1 MTRLLAPLLM
11 LALLAGCATRP
22 PVAEAPAE
30 RGPWRDQAAAVEALN
45 AWELIARVGLRTPDE
60 ATSANLDWRQT
71 PYHYR
76 LLLSGP
82 FGSGRST
89 LEGREGRVSL
99 TTPEGRFEAESP
111 EALLQEQLGWS
122 LPVSALD
129 HWIRGLPAAGR
140 HELERDARGYPRRLR
155 QAGWEIDYRDWTWAN
170 GLWLPRRLVMTH
182 DLLRVILVINE
193 WRPEV
198 SR

>member
-1 MTRLLAPLLM
+1 MTRLFAPLLV
-11 LALLAGCATRP
+11 LALLAGCAAPP
-22 PVAEAPAE
+22 PVEAPGE
-30 RGPWRDQAAAVEALN
+30 RGPWADQAAALEALET
-45 AWELIARVGLRTPDE
+45 WELIARVGLRTPDE

-71 PYHYR
+71 PFHYR

-122 LPVSALD
+122 LPVSSLD
-129 HWIRGLPAAGR
+129 HWVRGLPAAGR
-140 HELERDARGYPRRLR
+140 HELERDAQGYPRRLR
-155 QAGWEIDYRDWTWAN
+155 QAGWEIDYRDWTWAQ
-170 GLWLPRRLVMTH
+170 GLWLPRRLVMTY
-182 DLLRVILVINE
+182 DSLRVTLVVNE
-193 WRPEV
+193 WHPEV
-198 SR
+198 AR